1 MWDRDQVGRLGCST
15 SFHYNWA
22 LYLTI
27 SSHHHLRS
35 ISLLFLRRCQQT
47 IGPMT
52 QWMWGHHCSVV
63 HHPATDLVHAGHL
76 TILEIVS
83 FLRLLLLLLL
93 LVPFDDDFVVMCRSL
108 ETAMRVMPAA
118 QGKGKICCCPHQ
130 NLSTKDTAHC
140 ALANSN
146 FLLLGEEEEEG
157 KFLMRDPTRISYEKK
172 SQQDFACVYASSTV
186 LIVLLFS
193 SLRIALSISLPL
205 PLRRRRRRRRLADA
219 TWYSSSFKISE
230 SNCHRVSV

>member
-1 MWDRDQVGRLGCST
+1 M
-15 SFHYNWA
+15 
-22 LYLTI
+22 
-27 SSHHHLRS
+27 
-35 ISLLFLRRCQQT
+35 
-47 IGPMT
+47 
-52 QWMWGHHCSVV
+52 V

-76 TILEIVS
+76 TILAIVS
-83 FLRLLLLLLL
+83 FLRLLLLL

-146 FLLLGEEEEEG
+146 LLLLGEEEEEEEEG

-205 PLRRRRRRRRLADA
+205 PLRRRRRRRLADA
-219 TWYSSSFKISE
+219 T
-230 SNCHRVSV
+230 